1 MVMYIA
7 AVTIYSHS
15 AGRSVGPLYAE
26 TPVLGFRN
34 FHSLPCMSPASSVY
48 ACVFSHVQLFVT
60 INCSPPGSSERGLF
74 QARILEWVVISFSR
88 GSSRPRDRTHI
99 ASSRTPIILML
110 FLLDQALIFLS
121 CLSYPFSPLPPTFL
135 IVLLSKN
142 PQFIFRIPYLFFL
155 NSYQL

>member
-60 INCSPPGSSERGLF
+60 INCSPPGSSERGIF

-88 GSSRPRDRTHI
+88 GIFPTQGLNPHLLCLLHRQADSLPLSHLGSLGREAPRN
-99 ASSRTPIILML
+99 A
-110 FLLDQALIFLS
+110 
-121 CLSYPFSPLPPTFL
+121 FL
-135 IVLLSKN
+135 IDYETL
-142 PQFIFRIPYLFFL
+142 
-155 NSYQL
+155 

>member
-60 INCSPPGSSERGLF
+60 INCSPPGSSERGIF

-88 GSSRPRDRTHI
+88 GSSPPRI
-99 ASSRTPIILML
+99 EPVS
-110 FLLDQALIFLS
+110 LL
-121 CLSYPFSPLPPTFL
+121 SPTLTNRFFTTEPPGKPEPQLVAL
-135 IVLLSKN
+135 IVLYSFKDCLQMTLRPS
-142 PQFIFRIPYLFFL
+142 F
-155 NSYQL
+155 